1 MRGKKVT
8 CTKHHPSVGFMQGS
22 STDNATEKDRRLAGL
37 MRSAQDGDGSA
48 YAALLREITPWL
60 RQMIRHQRRSLQ
72 PQDIED
78 LVQDALLSLHAVR
91 ATYDPKRPFLPW
103 LAAIVRNRL
112 ADSARRYA
120 RRAANEV
127 AAENLPVTFADEQ
140 AKVPMDA
147 YGDQEALRHA
157 IESLPR
163 GQRRAVELLKLR
175 QLSLKEAARESG
187 MTVGALKVAVHRGIQ
202 ALRKALSTDR

>member
-1 MRGKKVT
+1 
-8 CTKHHPSVGFMQGS
+8 MQGS
-22 STDNATEKDRRLAGL
+22 STDNAALKDRRLAGL

-60 RQMIRHQRRSLQ
+60 RQMMRHQRPFLQ

-78 LVQDALLSLHAVR
+78 LVQDVLLSLHAVR

-103 LAAIVRNRL
+103 LAAIARNRL
-112 ADSARRYA
+112 ADGARRYA
-120 RRAANEV
+120 RRAASEV
-127 AAENLPVTFADEQ
+127 GAENLPVTFTDEET
-140 AKVPMDA
+140 KMPTDA
-147 YGDQEALRHA
+147 YGDPEALRHA
-157 IESLPR
+157 VESLPR
-163 GQRRAVELLKLR
+163 RQRQAVGLLKLR
-175 QLSLKEAARESG
+175 ELSLKEAAGESG